1 MLKNLAKDLLL
12 PFYGTLCRFFDE
24 IFYTAGRYDYVVFIA
39 RRCSNLAE
47 IFFRVRAVD
56 NSDLFPAN
64 FITDSA
70 MLSLAP
76 RMAETY
82 RWSRRFPTI
91 LVVDDIVIYG
101 KALNAFLEELEDQ
114 LYLQLGP
121 EGVTREE
128 ISAALLRAVKIRAF
142 ARNNQPLLLI
152 SRYQSCFTVMETM
165 EPKQWRDLS
174 NRISRLILVSGQV
187 NSSFI
192 SGARI
197 PQDRTDWSKLRA
209 AGFSQ
214 VMTSYDIFPED
225 MFCRIL
231 PLPDTQYIIYT
242 VRVSLSSV
250 DGRLVAAPFV
260 LLPNMEQ
267 TQMDVLTQN
276 VLYHLRA
283 QLGDTPLDPGGSW
296 KDCPRT
302 RAEALTLLLSISLLQ
317 EFCARIECE
326 PEYNGAIKLQMNFGT
341 ALDPEARRLISR
353 LLDPNVKLLS
363 MAQMDR
369 ILLNSFGA
377 AYTRG
382 LAEEMRTNEISTSRG
397 SEWLKERIEDLVYDN
412 SLYNYSQSYWQT
424 QMYQEQWPDSSEE
437 TADSFT
443 TVSVLMRQLPA
454 LCRDEYPF
462 SHAVGWVFQMV
473 DAGILAIA
481 VRSFTRGRTQY
492 VGQCVKTG
500 EPAQSIM
507 PKRLREFV
515 PVLVLIQRKV
525 RLLNKRFTEEFDR
538 FAQVDEEFDRYK
550 GDLSLFVKGLWNS
563 GQDLEDWDF
572 DLVTLPDYGNK
583 DWMRTARDALRTI
596 QSQQRHMDRYINLT
610 QAE

>member
-12 PFYGTLCRFFDE
+12 PFYGALCLFFDD
-24 IFYTAGRYDYVVFIA
+24 IFCAADRYDYVVFIA
-39 RRCSNLAE
+39 RRCSNLVE
-47 IFFRVRAVD
+47 IFFRVLRGDAGI
-56 NSDLFPAN
+56 LFPSN
-64 FITDSA
+64 FITDGA
-70 MLSLAP
+70 MLSLVP
-76 RMAETY
+76 RMAEMY
-82 RWSRRFPTI
+82 RWSKRFPTI

-101 KALNAFLEELEDQ
+101 KSLTAFLEELEDQ
-114 LYLQLGP
+114 LYLQL
-121 EGVTREE
+121 EADSVTREE

-142 ARNNQPLLLI
+142 ARNNRPLLLT
-152 SRYQSCFTVMETM
+152 SRYQSCFTVMKIM

-197 PQDRTDWSKLRA
+197 PQDRADWSKPRA
-209 AGFSQ
+209 AGFSL
-214 VMTSYDIFPED
+214 VTTFYDIFPED

-231 PLPDTQYIIYT
+231 HLPNTQYIIYT
-242 VRVSLSSV
+242 VRVSRSSV
-250 DGRLVAAPFV
+250 DGGLVAAPFV
-260 LLPNMEQ
+260 LLPNMTQ
-267 TQMDVLTQN
+267 AQMDALTQI
-276 VLYHLRA
+276 VLYHLGA
-283 QLGDTPLDPGGSW
+283 QFGDTPLDPGGSW
-296 KDCPRT
+296 ESCPRI
-302 RAEALTLLLSISLLQ
+302 RAEALTLLLSASLLQ

-341 ALDPEARRLISR
+341 ALNPEAQRLINC
-353 LLDPNVKLLS
+353 LLNPNVKLLS

-382 LAEEMRTNEISTSRG
+382 LAEEIRMNELSASRG

-412 SLYNYSQSYWQT
+412 GLYNYSQSYRQT
-424 QMYQEQWPDSSEE
+424 QMYQEQRLDNSEE

-443 TVSVLMRQLPA
+443 AVSVLMGQLPA
-454 LCRDEYPF
+454 LCQDECLFP
-462 SHAVGWVFQMV
+462 HAVGWVFQMV

-481 VRSFTRGRTQY
+481 VRSFTRGRIQY

-500 EPAQSIM
+500 EQSQFIM

-515 PVLVLIQRKV
+515 PVLILIQRKV
-525 RLLNKRFTEEFDR
+525 RLLNKRFMEEFDR
-538 FAQVDEEFDRYK
+538 FAQVDEEFARYK
-550 GDLSLFVKGLWNS
+550 DDLSLFVKGLWNS

-572 DLVTLPDYGNK
+572 DLVTLPDYGSK
-583 DWMRTARDALRTI
+583 DWRYTARDALRAI
-596 QSQQRHMDRYINLT
+596 QSQQRHMDQYINST